1 MKMENWNG
9 ADPHGVRGR
18 DGPLHVTDGANA
30 LGTPL
35 YGLFVDAG
43 AEAGFGA
50 LADYNGV
57 RQEGLGPMPMTVF
70 HSGPR
75 RGERC
80 SAAAAYLEVSAG
92 PARARARSLFS
103 LGDEA

>member
-1 MKMENWNG
+1 MENWNG

-50 LADYNGV
+50 PPTTTA
-57 RQEGLGPMPMTVF
+57 
-70 HSGPR
+70 SGR
-75 RGERC
+75 RGSARC
-80 SAAAAYLEVSAG
+80 
-92 PARARARSLFS
+92 R
-103 LGDEA
+103 

>member
-1 MKMENWNG
+1 MIQSTRFHSRAHGWCWTDVHPYFMRMENWNG

-75 RGERC
+75 AGELR
-80 SAAAAYLEVSAG
+80 
-92 PARARARSLFS
+92 FIF
-103 LGDEA
+103 